1 MIRVRVGPL
10 HDVEAEAL
18 LRPVSSELAAVTGV
32 GRDVD
37 LRVGDAVHERL
48 RALGTMPV
56 GAAIVTPGG
65 DLSVPF
71 LIHVAV
77 QSSEEAVSEAGIAR
91 SLLNGLRRASEW
103 DLESVALPPLGT
115 GAGNLSPEASA
126 EVMLPILA
134 SHLASKRHPASVTIV
149 VPNAYEEE
157 IFLSVLAR
165 LEADEDGGDD
175 PGAGDEPGP
184 RDGAAAGDGPEVGEE
199 SGAGDEPGAG
209 DGP

>member
-37 LRVGDAVHERL
+37 LRVGEAVHERL
-48 RALGTMPV
+48 RALGSMPV

-91 SLLNGLRRASEW
+91 ALLNGLRRASEW
-103 DLESVALPPLGT
+103 DIGSMALPPLGT
-115 GAGNLSPEASA
+115 GAGNLTPEASA
-126 EVMLPILA
+126 DVMLPILA
-134 SHLASKRHPASVTIV
+134 SHLASESHPETVTIV

-157 IFLSVLAR
+157 IFLSALAR
-165 LEADEDGGDD
+165 DEEDADSGGDPESEAGDAPEAVEGRDSGDD
-175 PGAGDEPGP
+175 P
-184 RDGAAAGDGPEVGEE
+184 
-199 SGAGDEPGAG
+199 
-209 DGP
+209 